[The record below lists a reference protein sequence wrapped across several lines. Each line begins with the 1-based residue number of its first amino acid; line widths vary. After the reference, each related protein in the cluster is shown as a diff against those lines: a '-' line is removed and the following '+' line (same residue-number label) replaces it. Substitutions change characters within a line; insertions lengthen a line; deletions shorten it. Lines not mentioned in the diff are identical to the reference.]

1 MRSQPFRAM
10 CSNNAVTC
18 ICLLPN
24 VRLFRCFQSFKV
36 TSRTR
41 ESNDLDMPGG
51 TKVRGRSQQ
60 CRRRAWKQ
68 EQNERLESRRA
79 WKPEQVKC
87 HHIFCRR
94 WSTSIAVWDHV
105 NYPCTI
111 YKLIQNISIDHE
123 TTCTAL
129 RESISFLPCPL
140 HAAHQ
145 NVVARF
151 LLTEPREWR
160 KQLSQ

>member
-1 MRSQPFRAM
+1 M
-10 CSNNAVTC
+10 CSKNA
-18 ICLLPN
+18 
-24 VRLFRCFQSFKV
+24 VRLFRPFQSFQV

-41 ESNDLDMPGG
+41 ESNNLDMPGG
-51 TKVRGRSQQ
+51 TKVRGRSHQ
-60 CRRRAWKQ
+60 CG
-68 EQNERLESRRA
+68 RRA

-94 WSTSIAVWDHV
+94 WSTSIAVCNRAGCIWDHV

-129 RESISFLPCPL
+129 RRESISFLPCPL
-140 HAAHQ
+140 HVAHQ
-145 NVVARF
+145 NVFARF